1 MKWLRAINTNL
12 EAWLINF
19 LLANIVFWIFL
30 QVVMRYLFSNSIP
43 WSEEFVRWCF
53 IWFIWIGVSYGF
65 KTRKHIS
72 VTALV
77 NILPQTVQRVISLL
91 VNLVVLWCMVKL
103 FIYGW
108 DQIMS
113 PIIARQSSI
122 VLYWPLTETRVSMQW
137 LYASLPA
144 GALLSAFR
152 LAQNLVEDIRD
163 MFATKQQATEQKSE
177 KTISTS
183 QMQQQGGN

>member
-1 MKWLRAINTNL
+1 MKWLKIINENV
-12 EAWLINF
+12 EAWMINF

-30 QVVMRYLFSNSIP
+30 QVVMRYVFSNSLP

-53 IWFIWIGVSYGF
+53 IWFIWVGVSYGF

-77 NILPQTVQRVISLL
+77 NLFPKRILDVVNIVVNVI
-91 VNLVVLWCMVKL
+91 VLWCMVKL

-108 DQIMS
+108 DQISS
-113 PIIARQSSI
+113 PIIARQSSV
-122 VLYWPLTETRVSMQW
+122 VLYWPLSEARVSMQW
-137 LYASLPA
+137 LYASLPV

-152 LAQNLVEDIRD
+152 LLQTLYSDISSLLNKGED
-163 MFATKQQATEQKSE
+163 T
-177 KTISTS
+177 TS
-183 QMQQQGGN
+183 PLSHEGGK

>member
-1 MKWLRAINTNL
+1 MKWLKLLDENI
-12 EAWLINF
+12 EAWMINF

-30 QVVMRYLFSNSIP
+30 QVVMRYIFSNSLP

-53 IWFIWIGVSYGF
+53 IWFIWVGVSYGF

-72 VTALV
+72 VTALINLLPKRGVDIINIVV
-77 NILPQTVQRVISLL
+77 NF
-91 VNLVVLWCMVKL
+91 VVLWCMVKL

-108 DQIMS
+108 EQISS

-122 VLYWPLTETRVSMQW
+122 VLYWPLSDTRVSMQW
-137 LYASLPA
+137 LYGSLPV

-152 LAQNLVEDIRD
+152 LLQSLYWDISSLFETKNQNSSVSRE
-163 MFATKQQATEQKSE
+163 
-177 KTISTS
+177 
-183 QMQQQGGN
+183 GGK

>member
-1 MKWLRAINTNL
+1 MKWLKILEDNI
-12 EAWLINF
+12 EAWMINF

-30 QVVMRYLFSNSIP
+30 QVIMRYVFSNSLP

-72 VTALV
+72 VTALI
-77 NILPQTVQRVISLL
+77 NLLPKRLFDFT
-91 VNLVVLWCMVKL
+91 NLVVNAIVLWCMVKL

-108 DQIMS
+108 DQITS

-122 VLYWPLTETRVSMQW
+122 VLYWPLSETRVSMQW

-144 GALLSAFR
+144 GALLSSYR
-152 LAQNLVEDIRD
+152 LIQNLYVDIRAFFGWD
-163 MFATKQQATEQKSE
+163 AEQNLIATRCQGEQ
-177 KTISTS
+177 
-183 QMQQQGGN
+183 

>member
-1 MKWLRAINTNL
+1 MKWLKIINENV
-12 EAWLINF
+12 EAWMINF

-30 QVVMRYLFSNSIP
+30 QVVMRYVFSNSLP

-53 IWFIWIGVSYGF
+53 IWFIWVGVSYGF

-77 NILPQTVQRVISLL
+77 NLFPKRILDVVNIVVNVI
-91 VNLVVLWCMVKL
+91 VLWCMVKL

-108 DQIMS
+108 DQISS
-113 PIIARQSSI
+113 PIIARQSSV
-122 VLYWPLTETRVSMQW
+122 VLYWPLSETRVSMQW
-137 LYASLPA
+137 LYASLPV

-152 LAQNLVEDIRD
+152 LLQTLYSDISSLLNKGED
-163 MFATKQQATEQKSE
+163 T
-177 KTISTS
+177 TS
-183 QMQQQGGN
+183 PLSHEGGK